1 MKQHEF
7 EEPAKAALADNNVAA
22 HGKWLE
28 DLATPQKVN
37 FDQSKS
43 GDAGA
48 IKMAQAGNVPDE
60 PEEETEAHEA
70 GAQKSIAEQLLAED
84 PKNLGQGLKTMQGL
98 TEQFASSPDK
108 AKALTQLRDGFE
120 GAVKQTDQDFEAV
133 KKNFESER
141 NKIKPVLEPKLEA
154 QAKAEKAFGD
164 VFGKLPE
171 PEQKRMQWL
180 LTGYKNGANSKEFD
194 AAIAKEVGKH
204 PGLMQSF
211 NNLNKSTKELEPLVE
226 QVKKLKEG
234 LDNAASERAAGRMV
248 YSQVLTMGG
257 DQERAKRM
265 ELEGRALIMGV
276 PLSQV
281 DELEKRM
288 KKP

>member
-98 TEQFASSPDK
+98 TEQVRHTAQ
-108 AKALTQLRDGFE
+108 AARQTNQLADTAAARARDG
-120 GAVKQTDQDFEAV
+120 EAV
-133 KKNFESER
+133 S
-141 NKIKPVLEPKLEA
+141 
-154 QAKAEKAFGD
+154 
-164 VFGKLPE
+164 
-171 PEQKRMQWL
+171 
-180 LTGYKNGANSKEFD
+180 
-194 AAIAKEVGKH
+194 
-204 PGLMQSF
+204 
-211 NNLNKSTKELEPLVE
+211 
-226 QVKKLKEG
+226 
-234 LDNAASERAAGRMV
+234 
-248 YSQVLTMGG
+248 
-257 DQERAKRM
+257 
-265 ELEGRALIMGV
+265 
-276 PLSQV
+276 
-281 DELEKRM
+281 
-288 KKP
+288 